1 MDAILQVIEDW
12 SKASDQHKQLLAIF
26 FDFEKAFDLVDHA
39 LLLTK
44 LSKYLP
50 DWLISWLASYLTERK
65 QRVKVNGFETEWLK
79 VEAGVIQGSVIGPIL
94 FILFIVDI
102 NDYLPQEA
110 DLEKYAD
117 DILSYLIGKFDCSLP
132 QKIADGVLK
141 WCIENKMR
149 LNVKKCKI
157 ITLNTPVQTIMINS
171 IGISNE
177 HE

>member
-1 MDAILQVIEDW
+1 M
-12 SKASDQHKQLLAIF
+12 
-26 FDFEKAFDLVDHA
+26 
-39 LLLTK
+39 
-44 LSKYLP
+44 
-50 DWLISWLASYLTERK
+50 
-65 QRVKVNGFETEWLK
+65 NGFETEWLK

-149 LNVKKCKI
+149 LNVKKCK
-157 ITLNTPVQTIMINS
+157 S
-171 IGISNE
+171 SR
-177 HE
+177 